1 MVTGRREEHILVH
14 EFIDNTTE
22 ENLNRLLL
30 PNAVE
35 YINGEYI
42 SHKSCCVCVVYFR
55 KSRYLRV

>member
-1 MVTGRREEHILVH
+1 LVTGRREEHILVH

-30 PNAVE
+30 PNAIE

-55 KSRYLRV
+55 KSG